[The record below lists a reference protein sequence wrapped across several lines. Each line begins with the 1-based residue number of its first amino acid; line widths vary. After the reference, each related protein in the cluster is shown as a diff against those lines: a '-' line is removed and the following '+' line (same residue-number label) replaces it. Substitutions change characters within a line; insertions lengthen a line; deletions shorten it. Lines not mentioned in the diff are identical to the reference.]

1 MKTKHLVLNLQHM
14 LLVVHDNV
22 FVLQRDYTR
31 MKNDD
36 YEHVVATHLSD
47 SDDDSNDNVR
57 NKHAEAVYLQR
68 AE

>member
-1 MKTKHLVLNLQHM
+1 MKTKHLVSNLQHM

-47 SDDDSNDNVR
+47 SDDDSNDNV
-57 NKHAEAVYLQR
+57 
-68 AE
+68 